1 MPITG
6 FFICRSCR
14 RLENSGADVC
24 WMKSMALR
32 LKINCDPQCVLWAHW
47 VLDSPVKIHCSLH
60 TPQLRIESGH
70 SAQSISTIISRYC
83 FFQIAILGYLVPT
96 AFIRLNSSVH
106 KSCHS
111 AKSSTS
117 LRNYLWEN
125 LCPSVRF
132 PIWQRTDQVWEC
144 CRDTHD
150 HERQHISASLTIIE
164 TC

>member
-1 MPITG
+1 MTLASLRIYQKRACLTTDCLQTESLSCRRLCQLYNIVKYCEVFCRPMPITG
-6 FFICRSCR
+6 FFICRGCR

-24 WMKSMALR
+24 WMKGLALR

-60 TPQLRIESGH
+60 TPQLQIESGH
-70 SAQSISTIISRYC
+70 SAQSSSLIISRYC
-83 FFQIAILGYLVPT
+83 FFQITMLGYLVPT

-117 LRNYLWEN
+117 
-125 LCPSVRF
+125 F
-132 PIWQRTDQVWEC
+132 
-144 CRDTHD
+144 
-150 HERQHISASLTIIE
+150 A
-164 TC
+164 